1 MQLTPP
7 KKNVFWISS
16 VISVFGLV
24 LSAVESASGF
34 AVWVVFLGN
43 LILWLSVAMKG
54 F

>member
-16 VISVFGLV
+16 VITVFGLV
-24 LSAVESASGF
+24 LSAVDAASGI
-34 AVWVVFLGN
+34 AIWVVFLGN
-43 LILWLSVAMKG
+43 LLLWLSVALKG